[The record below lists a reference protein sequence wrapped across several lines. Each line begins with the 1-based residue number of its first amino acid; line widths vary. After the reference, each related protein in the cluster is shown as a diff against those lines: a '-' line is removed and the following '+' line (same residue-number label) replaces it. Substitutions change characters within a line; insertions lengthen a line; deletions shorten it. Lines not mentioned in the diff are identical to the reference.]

1 MDGNLSPNLIGQERS
16 SSKKVARDYSS
27 PGRRPTKEQDFAKN
41 SHLDEALRN
50 DDRKRPRVE
59 ENASYAEK
67 SAKLDKND
75 RICPV
80 DTDSEDKNRAQKT
93 ERRPKK
99 LDQKETSLEDESDY
113 DSATERRKEL
123 KRRKREERRLRKEE
137 KRRRREER
145 HRKREERRAQKMSKD
160 VHTVGSHPDKERN
173 YSAAEESDEEAGLK
187 VSITTDTEE
196 RETDQK
202 KLEIE
207 LRKKAL
213 ESLRAKKAIN
223 H

>member
-1 MDGNLSPNLIGQERS
+1 MDGKLLPNLIGQERS
-16 SSKKVARDYSS
+16 SSKKVARGYSS
-27 PGRRPTKEQDFAKN
+27 PDRRPRKEQDFSKN
-41 SHLDEALRN
+41 SHLDEALHN

-59 ENASYAEK
+59 ENASYAER

-80 DTDSEDKNRAQKT
+80 DTDSEDKSRAQKT
-93 ERRPKK
+93 EKRPKK
-99 LDQKETSLEDESDY
+99 SDQKETSQEDESDY
-113 DSATERRKEL
+113 DSATERRTEW

-145 HRKREERRAQKMSKD
+145 HRKREERRAQKKSKD
-160 VHTVGSHPDKERN
+160 VHTGGPYPDKERN
-173 YSAAEESDEEAGLK
+173 YTAAEESDEEAGLR
-187 VSITTDTEE
+187 VSVASDTEE
-196 RETDQK
+196 AETDQK

-213 ESLRAKKAIN
+213 ESLRAKKAIE